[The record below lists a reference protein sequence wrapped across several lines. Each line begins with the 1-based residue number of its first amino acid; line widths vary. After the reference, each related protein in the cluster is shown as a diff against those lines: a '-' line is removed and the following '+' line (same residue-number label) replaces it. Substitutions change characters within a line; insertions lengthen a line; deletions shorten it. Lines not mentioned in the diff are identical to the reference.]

1 MLNLISWIYIFYL
14 FITSILAFDFGLGPT
29 YYKHGDKVD
38 LLVNKI
44 ESDTTQLPF
53 AYHSL
58 PFVCRPINGAK
69 PVHLSLGELLKGDRI
84 WQSGYQL
91 EFGVDVPCNRLCDMV
106 LSTHAIKRASDLI
119 KDGYVVHW
127 TVDGLPGATTFESTN
142 HRNKYYAAG
151 FPLGFVSPSDDEQLS
166 YIYNHVMLVIR
177 YHREKETASKNG
189 GDPKYTIV
197 GFEVYPKSVN
207 DEHCPGSLKNYQN
220 LPLFYSVDDKNQLIE
235 SKTTIAYT
243 YSVYWREDNSID
255 YDSRWE
261 LYYENETNGAHV
273 HIHWISFINSII
285 LIFLASLIVMI
296 VLIKVLKKDIANNGN
311 NDNISGNTVLPL
323 IKNDIS
329 IDIDGDSSSSSVT
342 NNIGSGWKNL
352 INQVNQIPQYPI
364 FLITLVSAGIQ
375 IVIAIMGVIS
385 ILMINS
391 IGTKNNFFNSH
402 QGAFFS
408 ISIFCISILGS
419 ISSYFGILLHKY
431 FYHPHPHLH
440 QTSGNNN
447 NHNNNNNN
455 LGKTYDQ
462 LTIIKLS
469 LLFSAAL
476 PAFLFLIIF
485 ILNFFVWA
493 KESSAALPFGTIV
506 VFLLIFILIQC
517 PLGIIGG
524 NYANY
529 ANYANYQKSLSMPQK
544 LFFAS
549 MKTPPSSP
557 LYENQFQFHSK
568 NKPSNDSLLTKFI
581 SYGKTILIYG
591 LIPFG
596 IVYVELL
603 FIFNSIWLEKTTFY
617 YMYGF
622 LFITTLMLF
631 IIIIESTIVAI
642 YISLVVY
649 NKSNWIWLS
658 FQVGSSIGW
667 YIYGYSIYYFL
678 RILNVDDFVSGL
690 LYFVYMAL
698 ASLMIGIASG
708 SIGVLTGL
716 IFIRK
721 IYGAIKVD

>member
-1 MLNLISWIYIFYL
+1 MLNLISRWYIFNL

-53 AYHSL
+53 AYQSL
-58 PFVCRPINGAK
+58 PFVCPPINGAK

-91 EFGVDVPCNRLCDMV
+91 QFGIDVPCNRLCDMV
-106 LSTHAIKRASDLI
+106 LSTNSIKRASDLI
-119 KDGYVVHW
+119 KEGYVAHW
-127 TVDGLPGATTFESTN
+127 TVDGLPGATTFESNN

-151 FPLGFVSPSDDEQLS
+151 FPLGFVNHDDGMS

-177 YHREKETASKNG
+177 YHRQKENNNR
-189 GDPKYTIV
+189 YTIV
-197 GFEVYPKSVN
+197 GFEVYPKSVI
-207 DEHCPGSLKNYQN
+207 DEQCPGSSKNYEN
-220 LPLFYSVDDKNQLIE
+220 FPLYYSVDDKNQLIE
-235 SKTTIAYT
+235 SKTKIAYT

-261 LYYENETNGAHV
+261 LYYENETNGTHV

-296 VLIKVLKKDIANNGN
+296 VLIKVLKKDIANGGSGKS
-311 NDNISGNTVLPL
+311 DNTNSGTVLPL
-323 IKNDIS
+323 TNDIPM
-329 IDIDGDSSSSSVT
+329 DIDGGDSSSAIK
-342 NNIGSGWKNL
+342 NIGSGWKNL
-352 INQVNQIPQYPI
+352 INEVNQIPHYPI
-364 FLITLVSAGIQ
+364 FLTTLVSAGIQ
-375 IVIAIMGVIS
+375 MVIAAMGVIS

-391 IGTKNNFFNSH
+391 IGIKNNFFNSH

-408 ISIFCISILGS
+408 LSIFCISVSGS

-431 FYHPHPHLH
+431 LH
-440 QTSGNNN
+440 YD
-447 NHNNNNNN
+447 N
-455 LGKTYDQ
+455 LNQPYNQ

-524 NYANY
+524 YYANY
-529 ANYANYQKSLSMPQK
+529 YHKFDRFLLTS
-544 LFFAS
+544 
-549 MKTPPSSP
+549 KTPPPQSP
-557 LYENQFQFHSK
+557 LYEK
-568 NKPSNDSLLTKFI
+568 SLLNHGEYNSSATNSKSSI
-581 SYGKTILIYG
+581 LSKILSYSKTILVYG

-603 FIFNSIWLEKTTFY
+603 FIFNSVWLEKTTFY

-622 LFITTLMLF
+622 LFVTTLMLF

-649 NKSNWIWLS
+649 NDPNWIWLS

-667 YIYGYSIYYFL
+667 YIYGYSIYYFIK
-678 RILNVDDFVSGL
+678 ILNVDDFVSGL

-708 SIGVLTGL
+708 SVSVLTGL